1 MTAKIDEWVQG
12 NQHMLYT
19 ILDQMKMPKF
29 AAPLPQLKKLF
40 KMFKNPEDYADDE
53 ENDGEGV
60 SEELKEEIKKQ
71 EESRESEGDIEKTET
86 KDEL

>member
-1 MTAKIDEWVQG
+1 MTAKINEWVQG

-29 AAPLPQLKKLF
+29 AAPLPPLKKLF
-40 KMFKNPEDYADDE
+40 KMFKNPEDYADE
-53 ENDGEGV
+53 EEDGV
-60 SEELKEEIKKQ
+60 SEEFKEEIKKQ